1 MRTETFDGGDY
12 FMLVP
17 IADEDDKL
25 LPTDSRFKVVVSNQE
40 GIRQDDDHNV
50 FLIDHC
56 CTWRKSCKNCALFEK
71 MYFLGNFS
79 LRIFRFFIIN
89 KLIRFCIS
97 FKNASHQNDKTHRLI
112 FDKLNLNVYIFN
124 FFVKIA
130 WRTSVLYCRN
140 GRPSKPPSRNLK
152 HYRRRCRRQWHCQRY
167 RAKIVATRW
176 HLPVQGRV

>member
-1 MRTETFDGGDY
+1 MKNCEPKRLMEETILCWFRLRMKMINY
-12 FMLVP
+12 YRP
-17 IADEDDKL
+17 IRDLKL
-25 LPTDSRFKVVVSNQE
+25 LFQTRKESDKTMTITYFLLTIVAPGGRVVKIARFLK
-40 GIRQDDDHNV
+40 
-50 FLIDHC
+50 
-56 CTWRKSCKNCALFEK
+56 KK
-71 MYFLGNFS
+71 YFLGNFS

-152 HYRRRCRRQWHCQRY
+152 HYRRRCRRQ
-167 RAKIVATRW
+167 
-176 HLPVQGRV
+176 